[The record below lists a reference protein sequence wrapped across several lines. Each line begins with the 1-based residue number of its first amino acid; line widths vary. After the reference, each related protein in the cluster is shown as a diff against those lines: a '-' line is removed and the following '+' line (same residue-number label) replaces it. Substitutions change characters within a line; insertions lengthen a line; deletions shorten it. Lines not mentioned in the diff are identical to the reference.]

1 MSKPQIII
9 LWVGV
14 SSVVIFIMM
23 ATFYKANSYSSFNNE
38 FTKNVILKQS
48 TIKPNPDIVI
58 IGNSLVALGFP
69 GGADLTSELKLH
81 FNAKQFQRL
90 TILSASPYELESLLS
105 LALDQ
110 TPQIILIDITQWI
123 LSSGAQISLKL
134 THQRYWLENQFRYIF
149 GLDVYRYDQKI
160 KSQINSLNDTS
171 THDIEKFKNFYP
183 HQHNLS
189 HQLQKR
195 LLQTNIKIFTYYPK
209 WSTTAESAFGI
220 QNQMNLKQNA
230 VDLTQK
236 LNAKLLASPASL
248 PPSFYSDNIHVNS
261 KGRTV
266 YMEWLKAE
274 LGKQL

>member
-38 FTKNVILKQS
+38 FTKNVIIKQS

-69 GGADLTSELKLH
+69 GGADLTSKLKLH

-90 TILSASPYELESLLS
+90 TVLSASSYELESLLS

-123 LSSGAQISLKL
+123 LSSDIQTSLEL
-134 THQRYWLENQFRYIF
+134 THHRYWLENQFRYIF
-149 GLDVYRYDQKI
+149 NLDIYRYNQSV
-160 KSQINSLNDTS
+160 KSEIGSLNNNS
-171 THDIEKFKNFYP
+171 TNNVEKFKKFSP
-183 HQHNLS
+183 RLHKLS
-189 HQLQKR
+189 PQLQSK
-195 LLQTNIKIFTYYPK
+195 LLQKNIKIFTYYPN
-209 WSTTAESAFGI
+209 WSTTAESIFGI
-220 QNQMNLKQNA
+220 QNQLKLKQNA

-236 LNAKLLASPASL
+236 LNATLLASPASL